1 MRALAASA
9 LRYQIRPLLCAPGQ
23 ARQSSSEDWGTNQ
36 PAARYR
42 WSPSPPE
49 DGASIWA

>member
-1 MRALAASA
+1 MCAFAASA
-9 LRYQIRPLLCAPGQ
+9 LRYKIRPLLCAPGQ